1 MGPNLENTTNLL
13 KTMLERL
20 EADELPFEVIREIT
34 SLLLQNFDI
43 ESYLPILKSKDN
55 LKKLLLVMMII
66 TPIMSLLNIFL
77 TILTIRIFKIS
88 ILVSETG
95 EETLL

>member
-1 MGPNLENTTNLL
+1 
-13 KTMLERL
+13 MLERL
-20 EADELPFEVIREIT
+20 ETDELPFEVIREIT

-43 ESYLPILKSKDN
+43 EPYLPILKSKDN

-77 TILTIRIFKIS
+77 TIRIFKIS

-95 EETLL
+95 EEALLQVLSP

>member
-1 MGPNLENTTNLL
+1 
-13 KTMLERL
+13 MLERL
-20 EADELPFEVIREIT
+20 ETDELPFEVIREIT

-43 ESYLPILKSKDN
+43 EPYLPILKSKDN

-95 EETLL
+95 EEALLQVLSP

>member
-1 MGPNLENTTNLL
+1 
-13 KTMLERL
+13 MLERL